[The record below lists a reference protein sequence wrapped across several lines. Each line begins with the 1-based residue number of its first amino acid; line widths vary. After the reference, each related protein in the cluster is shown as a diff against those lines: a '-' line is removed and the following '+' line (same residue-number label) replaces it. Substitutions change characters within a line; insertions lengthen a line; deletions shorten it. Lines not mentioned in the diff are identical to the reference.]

1 MWSIC
6 KKELKSYFYSP
17 IAYTFMA
24 IYLFITGLFFWINNL
39 LSASA
44 DFVSVLESLTLT
56 FIFTVPVLTMRL
68 FSEERKSKTD
78 QMLLTAP
85 IRLSGVVLGKYF
97 AALILYAI
105 TIVTTF
111 IYPIILAVLGEPD
124 MAVIFAGYLGFF
136 LLGAVMIAVGLL
148 ISCLTTSQI
157 TAAVATFAA
166 ILFLY
171 MADTF
176 TASIST
182 PWLATALEAVSVFSR
197 YNDFT
202 IGIIGLSPMIYFISM
217 SGIFLFLTVRV
228 IERRRW
234 SAN

>member
-1 MWSIC
+1 
-6 KKELKSYFYSP
+6 
-17 IAYTFMA
+17 
-24 IYLFITGLFFWINNL
+24 
-39 LSASA
+39 
-44 DFVSVLESLTLT
+44 
-56 FIFTVPVLTMRL
+56 
-68 FSEERKSKTD
+68 
-78 QMLLTAP
+78 
-85 IRLSGVVLGKYF
+85 
-97 AALILYAI
+97 
-105 TIVTTF
+105 
-111 IYPIILAVLGEPD
+111 

-157 TAAVATFAA
+157 TAAVSTFAA

-182 PWLATALEAVSVFSR
+182 PWLATALKAVSVFSR

-202 IGIIGLSPMIYFISM
+202 IGVIGLSPMIYFISM